1 MSTTKKIKKILIPN
15 RGEIAIRIQR
25 TCRELNIASAAVFSE
40 PDRHAQHVRYAD
52 EAFPLPGSTA
62 KDTYLNQELI
72 FKIAEQCGADAIHPG
87 YGFLSENAEFSRRC
101 KEHGITF
108 IGPPA
113 EAIALMGLKTEAR
126 RVMQEAGV
134 PVVPGTEPLDTAEI
148 AAAGAKEIGYPV
160 LIKAAAGGGGKGMR
174 RVEKPGELKPAFEAC
189 RREALGAFGDPR
201 VYIEK
206 YLTKPRH
213 VEFQVLADLHGNTI
227 HLYERECSIQ
237 RRHQK
242 IIEETPS
249 PVVDEEMRL
258 RMGKVAVEA
267 ARACGYVN
275 AGTVEFMVDADKN
288 FYFLEMN
295 TRLQVE
301 HPITEMITG
310 IDLVERQVR
319 IAEGEMLP
327 SDPVPRRGAA
337 IECRIYAEDPTDNFL
352 PSPGLIKGLTDPG
365 GPGIRNDSGVYAGFT
380 IPMEYDPLISKLVVW
395 GENRG
400 QALARMIRALEEYH
414 LLGIR
419 SNIPYLRKI
428 VMHPEFISGHYDTQ
442 FIDRHRESLLEA
454 EPEEVKIESI
464 ALAAAA
470 ILRLMGPGEHAR
482 QSQPGAAAPGTGRP
496 RVSNWKLSGRV
507 NGMRNHGSMGV

>member
-1 MSTTKKIKKILIPN
+1 MSTKKKIKKILIPN

-25 TCRELNIASAAVFSE
+25 TCRELNIATAAVFSE

-52 EAFPLPGSTA
+52 EAYLLPGSAA
-62 KDTYLNQELI
+62 KDTYLNQDLI

-101 KEHGITF
+101 KEHGIRF

-113 EAIALMGLKTEAR
+113 EAIELMGLKTEAR

-134 PVVPGTEPLDTAEI
+134 PVVPGTEPLATAEI
-148 AAAGAKEIGYPV
+148 AAAKAEEIGYPV
-160 LIKAAAGGGGKGMR
+160 LIKATAGGGGKGMR

-189 RREALGAFGDPR
+189 RREARGAFGDPR

-249 PVVDEEMRL
+249 PVVDEDMRL

-267 ARACGYVN
+267 ARACGYAN

-319 IAEGEMLP
+319 IAEGESLTFD
-327 SDPVPRRGAA
+327 SIPRHGAA
-337 IECRIYAEDPTDNFL
+337 IECRIYAEDPSNNFL

-395 GENRG
+395 GENRS
-400 QALARMIRALEEYH
+400 QALARMLRALEEYH

-419 SNIPYLRKI
+419 TNIPYLRKI
-428 VMHPEFISGHYDTQ
+428 IMHPEFISGDYDTH
-442 FIDRHRESLLEA
+442 FIDRHQESLLEA

-470 ILRLMGPGEHAR
+470 ILRLMGSGEQAR
-482 QSQPGAAAPGTGRP
+482 QSQTEAAAPGTGQP
-496 RVSNWKLSGRV
+496 RVSNWKLSGRIHSMQ
-507 NGMRNHGSMGV
+507 NNGSMGV